1 MKKCGILTMKRG
13 QVVICEGIKLP
24 NSEVMKEVEKEGYTY
39 LDIIELGKVKENV
52 VNEKTINEYK

>member
-1 MKKCGILTMKRG
+1 MQRG
-13 QVVICEGIKLP
+13 QAVICEGIKVP